1 MRLPGEKW
9 CKDVG
14 PGVLFLLFLEGDK
27 LEGLQE
33 GLGIILTAEQ
43 ALGFSAGVWERDGG
57 RGSGLF

>member
-1 MRLPGEKW
+1 M